1 MTSMEQIFNNLIQFS
16 RDVYVSFEI
25 ISTLIS
31 DDLVLFDNFKDA
43 FIFDKVD
50 KVFFEQKHNSLMEIF
65 FTNCIKRQSSK

>member
-1 MTSMEQIFNNLIQFS
+1 MTSMEQIFNNLIKFS
-16 RDVYVSFEI
+16 RYVYISFEI

-50 KVFFEQKHNSLMEIF
+50 KVFF
-65 FTNCIKRQSSK
+65 